1 MFGLLARRRASRPER
16 TASAAASSVVERR
29 RNTALPADLMRK
41 VRRIEIATNRLVDQG
56 VAGDYHSVFKGLG
69 MEFAEVRPYQ
79 PGDDVR
85 TIDWNVTARMGAP
98 FVKKYVEERDLT
110 VFLVVDVSGS
120 LSFGSRAILKR
131 ELAAEI
137 AALLSFAALRNQD
150 RVGAALVSDRL
161 ELFLEPRR
169 RRTHVLRLVREILD
183 RPAQGGTDLERGIDA
198 VLATLKRRS
207 VLFLISDFLGSPCT
221 RALKAAASR
230 HDLILVE
237 LVDPRDQEIPAV
249 GPVVLRDAETG
260 ETALVNGKRLAKRFA
275 EQRRQEREELARL
288 VRRLGVDRLELRTD
302 RPYINTLLAFF
313 EQRKRRLQR

>member
-1 MFGLLARRRASRPER
+1 MARRPTNA
-16 TASAAASSVVERR
+16 
-29 RNTALPADLMRK
+29 ALPADLMRK

-85 TIDWNVTARMGAP
+85 TIDWNVTARMGSP
-98 FVKKYVEERDLT
+98 FIKKYVEERDLT

-169 RRTHVLRLVREILD
+169 RRTHVLRMVREILD
-183 RPAQGGTDLERGIDA
+183 RAAHGGTDLEGGLNA

-207 VLFLISDFLGSPCT
+207 VLFFISDFLGPPPT
-221 RALKAAASR
+221 RALKAAAAR
-230 HDLILVE
+230 HDLIVVE
-237 LVDPRDQEIPAV
+237 IVDPRDEEIPRV

-260 ETALVNGKRLAKRFA
+260 RTALVSGRRLARRYA
-275 EQRRQEREELARL
+275 DQRLREREELARL
-288 VRRLGVDRLELRTD
+288 TRRLGVDRLELRTD
-302 RPYINTLLAFF
+302 RPYVNTLLAFF
-313 EQRKRRLQR
+313 EQRKKRLRR

>member
-1 MFGLLARRRASRPER
+1 MFRLFGSRRQESNPQGG
-16 TASAAASSVVERR
+16 AAAAPPAGARTRSA
-29 RNTALPADLMRK
+29 ALPADLMRK

-85 TIDWNVTARMGAP
+85 TIDWNVTARMGMP

-131 ELAAEI
+131 ELAAEV

-169 RRTHVLRLVREILD
+169 RRTHVLRMVREVLD
-183 RPAQGGTDLERGIDA
+183 RPAQGGTDLERGLDA
-198 VLATLKRRS
+198 VLSTLKRRS
-207 VLFLISDFLGSPCT
+207 VVFFISDFLGPPCT
-221 RALKAAASR
+221 RALKAAAAR
-230 HDLILVE
+230 HDLIVIE
-237 LVDPRDQEIPAV
+237 IVDPRDQEIPQV

-260 ETALVNGKRLAKRFA
+260 ETALVNGKRLARRHA
-275 EQRRQEREELARL
+275 EQRRREREDFARL
-288 VRRLGVDRLELRTD
+288 TRKLGVDRLELRTD

-313 EQRKRRLQR
+313 EQRRKRLRR

>member
-1 MFGLLARRRASRPER
+1 MLGFLRRREPPRDARPAEGR
-16 TASAAASSVVERR
+16 K
-29 RNTALPADLMRK
+29 RNAALPADLMRK

-79 PGDDVR
+79 PGDDIR
-85 TIDWNVTARMGAP
+85 SIDWNVTARMGTP
-98 FVKKYVEERDLT
+98 FVKKFVEERDLT
-110 VFLVVDVSGS
+110 IFLVVDVSGS

-131 ELAAEI
+131 ELSAEI
-137 AALLSFAALRNQD
+137 AALLAFAALRNQD

-169 RRTHVLRLVREILD
+169 RRTHVLRMVREILD
-183 RPAQGGTDLERGIDA
+183 RPAQGGTNLEQGLNA

-207 VLFLISDFLGSPCT
+207 VLFVISDFLDSPCT
-221 RALKAAASR
+221 RALKAAAAR
-230 HDLILVE
+230 HDVIVVE
-237 LVDPRDQEIPAV
+237 IVDPRDQEIPAV

-260 ETALVNGKRLAKRFA
+260 ETALVSGKRVGRRHA
-275 EQRRQEREELARL
+275 EQRRHERGNLARL
-288 VRRLGVDRLELRTD
+288 ARKLGVDRLELRTD

-313 EQRKRRLQR
+313 EQRRKRLRRR

>member
-1 MFGLLARRRASRPER
+1 MLGLFARRRESRPER
-16 TASAAASSVVERR
+16 TVPATAPPLARR
-29 RNTALPADLMRK
+29 PRGAALPADLMRK

-69 MEFAEVRPYQ
+69 MEFAEVRLYQ

-85 TIDWNVTARMGAP
+85 SIDWNVTARMGAP

-183 RPAQGGTDLERGIDA
+183 RPAAGGTDLESGLDA

-207 VLFLISDFLGSPCT
+207 VLFVISDFLGTPCT
-221 RALKAAASR
+221 RALKAAAAR
-230 HDLILVE
+230 HDLIVVE
-237 LVDPRDQEIPAV
+237 IVDPRDQEIPAV

-260 ETALVNGKRLAKRFA
+260 ETALVNGKRLARRYA
-275 EQRRQEREELARL
+275 EQRRRERDELARL

-313 EQRKRRLQR
+313 EQRKRRLRR

>member
-1 MFGLLARRRASRPER
+1 MLGFLRRREPPK
-16 TASAAASSVVERR
+16 TAVSLQKPRSA
-29 RNTALPADLMRK
+29 ALPADLMRK

-85 TIDWNVTARMGAP
+85 SIDWNVTARMGTP
-98 FVKKYVEERDLT
+98 FIKKYVEERDLT
-110 VFLVVDVSGS
+110 IFLVVDVSGS

-183 RPAQGGTDLERGIDA
+183 RPSRGGTDLEKGLDA

-221 RALKAAASR
+221 RALKAAAAR

-237 LVDPRDQEIPAV
+237 IVDPRDQEIPAV

-260 ETALVNGKRLAKRFA
+260 ETALVSGKRMARKHA
-275 EQRRQEREELARL
+275 EQRRRERGELAKLARK
-288 VRRLGVDRLELRTD
+288 LGVDRLELRTD

-313 EQRKRRLQR
+313 EQRRKRLRRV

>member
-1 MFGLLARRRASRPER
+1 MLRLFGPRRRPAEP
-16 TASAAASSVVERR
+16 AAVSGKPRS
-29 RNTALPADLMRK
+29 TALPADLMRK

-131 ELAAEI
+131 ELAAEV

-169 RRTHVLRLVREILD
+169 RRTHVLRMVREMLD
-183 RPAQGGTDLERGIDA
+183 RPAQGGTDLEAGLDA

-207 VLFLISDFLGSPCT
+207 VLFFISDFLGPVPV
-221 RALKAAASR
+221 RALKAASAR
-230 HDLILVE
+230 HDLIVVE
-237 LVDPRDQEIPAV
+237 IVDPRDQEIPAV

-260 ETALVNGKRLAKRFA
+260 ETALVSGKRLARQHA
-275 EQRRQEREELARL
+275 ERRRQEREDLARWT
-288 VRRLGVDRLELRTD
+288 RKLGIDRLELRTD
-302 RPYINTLLAFF
+302 RPYTNTLLAFF
-313 EQRKRRLQR
+313 EQRKKRMRR